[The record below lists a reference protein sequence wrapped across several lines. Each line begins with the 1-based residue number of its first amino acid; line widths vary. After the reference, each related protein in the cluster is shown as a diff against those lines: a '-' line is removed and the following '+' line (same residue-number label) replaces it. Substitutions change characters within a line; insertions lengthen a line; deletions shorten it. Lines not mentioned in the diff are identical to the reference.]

1 MMNKLLSLAAG
12 AALVALTGTAYAG
25 QPSAAPA
32 KQALQLSDNQMDRVT
47 AGGVGIANGASL
59 ALGEVTAV
67 TFTQTSTNVV
77 TVNPGRIAIGQAF
90 SQALASGG
98 FLFQA
103 AAISHADTA
112 ASLP

>member
-1 MMNKLLSLAAG
+1 MMNKLFSVAAG
-12 AALVALTGTAYAG
+12 AALLALSGTAYA
-25 QPSAAPA
+25 QAP
-32 KQALQLSDNQMDRVT
+32 KQALPLSDSQMDDVT

-59 ALGEVTAV
+59 SLGEVTAV

-77 TVNPGRIAIGQAF
+77 TVNPGKIAIGQAF
-90 SQALASGG
+90 SQALGSGG

>member
-1 MMNKLLSLAAG
+1 MMTKLLSLAAG
-12 AALVALTGTAYAG
+12 AALVALTGTAYAA
-25 QPSAAPA
+25 QPAPA
-32 KQALQLSDNQMDRVT
+32 KHALQLSDNQMDVVT

-77 TVNPGRIAIGQAF
+77 TVNPGKVAIGQAF